1 MNSNDLKKLS
11 KLQLLEMLLMQ
22 TKRVEELELQLKE
35 KNSQLLDLQKQLE
48 EKPMK
53 FEDVGTLA
61 QAALQMYD
69 VFRQA
74 DKAAAQ
80 YLDQVKQFS
89 EDVNNLAIKRS
100 LAAKKEIEDSIN
112 KAHSQADKIIADAQK
127 QRKDIIDEAK
137 KNK

>member
-48 EKPMK
+48 EKSVK

-80 YLDQVKQFS
+80 YLEQVKQFS

-100 LAAKKEIEDSIN
+100 LAAKKEIEETIN
-112 KAHSQADKIIADAQK
+112 KAHSQADIIIANAQK